1 MTTVQGVERLE
12 RIIKTALRLRGLV
25 LALFLIAA
33 LLCAAMSTMVGT
45 NYDMTSYLPEEA
57 PSTIALDRMDEAYD
71 QAVPNL
77 RVMVPGVSI
86 PEALAYKEKLAAVKG
101 VEEITWLDDQL
112 NIKVPL
118 EMQDSQT
125 VADWYAGGNALFSLV
140 VSDAYQREALGE
152 IESIIGEEGAM
163 SGNPVDTVNAQNST
177 GSEVQRMMGIII
189 PLMFVILLFTTN
201 SWFEPVL
208 FMLSIGLAIVL
219 NKGTDLIFGE
229 ISFITG
235 TTGAILQLACSMDYA
250 IFLLDR
256 FEEIRA
262 EGKPPLDAMAE
273 AVVKSASSVLSSGLT
288 TVMGFAALIAMRFK
302 IGPDMGLVLSKGI
315 ALSLLVTLV
324 FLPCATMC
332 CYKLIDKT
340 RHRSF
345 MPSFQG
351 LGRVANKIKGVVA
364 ICVIILLVPCYLAQ
378 QRIDFQYGMSGMAAP
393 GSKVAADRD
402 TINSLFGESAS
413 FALLVPKGDS
423 ADEQAL
429 NDALKAM
436 PEVSSVLSYVESV
449 GRPIP
454 EGYVPESQLSLLNS
468 DTYTRLVITA
478 RIPPE
483 SEQTF
488 RFVERLRETAQQYY
502 PGTYLLAGECATV
515 YDMKDT
521 ITADSVKVNLISIG
535 AIALILLF
543 TFRSLSL
550 PFILLLTIESS
561 IFINLA
567 VPYFT
572 GQSLNYI
579 GFLII
584 SSVQL
589 GATVDYAI
597 LFTNRYIE
605 NRATLYKQEAA
616 FKTISDTAGS
626 IFTSGGILTSA
637 GLVLGLVSTNQ
648 VISQLGILIA
658 RGAVLSML
666 LVMVLLPALLT
677 RLEWLVRKTTRKLPL
692 KEGPKH
698 PASLPGSQ
706 PAGEGKEPAK
716 L

>member
-1 MTTVQGVERLE
+1 MERM
-12 RIIKTALRLRGLV
+12 IKTALRYRGVV

-33 LLCAAMSTMVGT
+33 VLCGAMSTMVGT

-57 PSTIALDRMDEAYD
+57 PSTIALDTMDASYD
-71 QAVPNL
+71 KAVPNL
-77 RVMVPGVSI
+77 RVLVPDVTI
-86 PEALAYKEKLAAVKG
+86 PQALQYKERLAAVQG
-101 VEEITWLDDQL
+101 VEDVNWLDDQL

-118 EMQDSQT
+118 EVQDQKT
-125 VADWYAGGNALFSLV
+125 VADWYVDGNALFSLV
-140 VSDAYQREALGE
+140 VNDQYQRQALGE
-152 IESIIGEEGAM
+152 IAEIIGEEGAM

-189 PLMFVILLFTTN
+189 PLMFLILLLTTN

-208 FMLSIGLAIVL
+208 FMLSIGLAILL
-219 NKGTDLIFGE
+219 NKGTDLMFGE

-262 EGKPPLDAMAE
+262 EGTPPLDAMAQ
-273 AVVKSASSVLSSGLT
+273 AVIKSAPSVLSSGLT

-302 IGPDMGLVLSKGI
+302 IGPDMGMVLSKGI
-315 ALSLLVTLV
+315 LLSLVVTLA

-340 RHRSF
+340 RHRSL
-345 MPSFQG
+345 MPSFKGMG
-351 LGRVANKIKGVVA
+351 LVVNKIKGTVA

-378 QRIDFQYGMSGMAAP
+378 HHIDFQYGMSGMAAP
-393 GSKVAADRD
+393 GSKVATDRD
-402 TINSLFGESAS
+402 RINDLFGESAS
-413 FALLVPKGDS
+413 FALMVPKGDS

-429 NDALKAM
+429 NDAIKAM

-454 EGYVPESQLSLLNS
+454 EAYVPPSLLGQLNS
-468 DTYTRLVITA
+468 EEYTRMVVMA

-483 SEQTF
+483 GEKTF
-488 RFVERLRETAQQYY
+488 RFVEKLRSTAQQYY
-502 PGTYLLAGECATV
+502 PDTYLLAGECATV

-521 ITADSVKVNLISIG
+521 ITADSIKINFISIG
-535 AIALILLF
+535 AIALILLL
-543 TFRSLSL
+543 TLHSASL
-550 PFILLLTIESS
+550 PVILLVTIESS
-561 IFINLA
+561 IFINVA

-572 GQSLNYI
+572 GSSLNYI
-579 GFLII
+579 GYLII

-597 LFTNRYIE
+597 LFTNRYLE
-605 NRATLYKQEAA
+605 NRRSLYKQEAA
-616 FKTISDTAGS
+616 FKTIADTAGS
-626 IFTSGGILTSA
+626 IFTSGGILTTG

-648 VISQLGILIA
+648 VISQLGILVA
-658 RGAVLSML
+658 RGAILSML

-677 RLEWLVRKTTRKLPL
+677 RLEWLVRKSTRKMEFKMKPRKAAANAL
-692 KEGPKH
+692 
-698 PASLPGSQ
+698 
-706 PAGEGKEPAK
+706 PAGANPNTEEAANA
-716 L
+716 